1 MVPPTDRRA
10 IFRTCVKE
18 SQAAE
23 TRMRRPSK
31 LGLSTW
37 EPASFQRQALEL
49 RKTQW
54 LSLWEYHEPYIGWLA
69 DVQLLEGHNC
79 RKRVNK
85 CCSVLATEKMKNTPE
100 IYWTYVN
107 IWASILTMLL
117 YFWLGPQLIPN
128 DCDRQSPVEREVTQP
143 MFSLWLVIQYSQ
155 WLLFGLVN
163 PPFYGSTHSKIRIIR
178 VPGLGMYIYIYT
190 YR

>member
-10 IFRTCVKE
+10 IFRACVKE

-37 EPASFQRQALEL
+37 EPASFQRQELEL
-49 RKTQW
+49 WKTQW

-85 CCSVLATEKMKNTPE
+85 CCSVLATEKMKNTQKYIGPMWIFE
-100 IYWTYVN
+100 HRSWPCFYI
-107 IWASILTMLL
+107 SD
-117 YFWLGPQLIPN
+117 LGLSSYQTI
-128 DCDRQSPVEREVTQP
+128 
-143 MFSLWLVIQYSQ
+143 VI
-155 WLLFGLVN
+155 V
-163 PPFYGSTHSKIRIIR
+163 KVR
-178 VPGLGMYIYIYT
+178 
-190 YR
+190 